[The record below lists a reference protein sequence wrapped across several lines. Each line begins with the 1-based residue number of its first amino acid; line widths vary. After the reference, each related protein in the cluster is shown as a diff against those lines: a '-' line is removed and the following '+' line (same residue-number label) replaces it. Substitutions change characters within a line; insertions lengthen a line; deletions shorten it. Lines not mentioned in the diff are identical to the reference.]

1 VANLPIFAGHHGAG
15 LQRYAALCRAETTMP
30 NEDLGSVDVFLS
42 CLMHMSCVSYC
53 VLNIHRCVIY
63 IYILYVC
70 ICWFLYSWFK
80 FICYCIM
87 YLINLFT
94 LDIYEFIYLKY
105 YIFIYLLTR
114 IYVLKAYAWQRV
126 IYLYIWLVFIFMY
139 SFCIHLLVC
148 VCVFSLYAFM
158 FTFCTKSFLIPC
170 IYIRI
175 YAWLHDFVMSGYVW
189 PLPFWL
195 CHFQWWWRP
204 KHQVLGFWS
213 WTPATMLGRSWWIG
227 LVGAVSIGFNHGL
240 SIGHLWISQAFFC
253 SVFSPVKMSRQETS
267 LVAVQCSPRM
277 GFSCWIEDMAR
288 LNIQAPTLHWKVD
301 DLGMAENT
309 ASNNE

>member
-1 VANLPIFAGHHGAG
+1 MCIILCTKYTQMCYIYIICVYLLISLFMVQIHLLLYYVSNKFIYSWYLWIYLSKILYIYLFAYSDLCIKG
-15 LQRYAALCRAETTMP
+15 LRLTEGY
-30 NEDLGSVDVFLS
+30 LS
-42 CLMHMSCVSYC
+42 
-53 VLNIHRCVIY
+53 IHLVGIY
-63 IYILYVC
+63 IY
-70 ICWFLYSWFK
+70 
-80 FICYCIM
+80 
-87 YLINLFT
+87 
-94 LDIYEFIYLKY
+94 
-105 YIFIYLLTR
+105 
-114 IYVLKAYAWQRV
+114 
-126 IYLYIWLVFIFMY
+126 VFILH
-139 SFCIHLLVC
+139 SFISSC

-213 WTPATMLGRSWWIG
+213 WTPATMLGRRWWIG
-227 LVGAVSIGFNHGL
+227 LVGAVSIGLNHGL
-240 SIGHLWISQAFFC
+240 SIGHLWISQAFFW

-277 GFSCWIEDMAR
+277 AFSCWIEDMAR